1 MTKISFNRGAQD
13 NTYLSEEVDNY
24 LQMLH
29 SAYEDMEK
37 ELKDLGNK
45 TVNEKE
51 MKKFYES
58 QIEAFKNQVNK
69 GLEAKANDEKEKTRL
84 KEAAIEH
91 LKSIEELKEEV
102 AKNFETIEKLK
113 EVKSEMQSADK
124 MEEFY
129 QEKVKKLEELVT
141 LTKEEVGDLQK
152 EKAALVADKERLE
165 EKQLESTDAGRV
177 KVYSELIERT
187 IDVSQGYVDDIK
199 TKMNTLASE
208 SKIQQEKA
216 LHQANINAF
225 NVIREAKKEAEGL
238 VESAK
243 KESQEI
249 LGEAR
254 KEYSELRELIKKA
267 SREYVAIA
275 ALPHQGGLLEA
286 TEEPLDTAKE
296 SQEEV
301 IKGIVPNDL

>member
-275 ALPHQGGLLEA
+275 ALPHQGGLLEV

-301 IKGIVPNDL
+301 IKGEEE